1 MYAIVLSGGK
11 QYKVSEKTVFE
22 VEKLPADDGQT
33 VELPALLVADGDN
46 VRVGNPIV
54 EGVTVTATVLETSK
68 GTKVRGF
75 TYKPAEIHRRHYGHR
90 QWHTRLR
97 VESIQG

>member
-1 MYAIVLSGGK
+1 MYAIVRTGGK
-11 QYKVSEKTVFE
+11 QNKVAEKTVFN
-22 VEKLPADDGQT
+22 VEKLKAEEGQT
-33 VELPALLVADGDN
+33 VSLPVLLLADGDN
-46 VRVGNPIV
+46 VRVGTPVV
-54 EGVTVTATVLETSK
+54 EGVTVTATVLETTK